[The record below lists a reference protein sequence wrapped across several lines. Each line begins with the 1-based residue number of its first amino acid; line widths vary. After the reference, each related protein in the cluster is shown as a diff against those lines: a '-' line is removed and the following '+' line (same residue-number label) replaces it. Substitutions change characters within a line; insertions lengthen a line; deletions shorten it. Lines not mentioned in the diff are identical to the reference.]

1 MASIKIL
8 CQRRQCL
15 NLRASMSEAELNK
28 EDLSRLIEM
37 AWEDRTPFYAIFTQF
52 GLTENEVMR
61 TMQKNLKRS
70 SYVLWRKRVKE
81 IGLKHQKKR
90 GFLTSNAYAKNQYKP
105 K

>member
-1 MASIKIL
+1 
-8 CQRRQCL
+8 
-15 NLRASMSEAELNK
+15 MSKEELNK

-37 AWEDRTPFYAIFTQF
+37 AWEDRTPFDAIFHQF
-52 GLTENEVMR
+52 KLTENEVMKL
-61 TMQKNLKRS
+61 MQQNLKKS

-90 GFLTSNAYAKNQYKP
+90 GFMVSNAYAKNQYKP

>member
-1 MASIKIL
+1 MPDKDPDKHL
-8 CQRRQCL
+8 T
-15 NLRASMSEAELNK
+15 EA
-28 EDLSRLIEM
+28 DISRIIEM
-37 AWEDRTPFYAIFTQF
+37 AWEDRTPFDAIFTQF

-61 TMQKNLKRS
+61 IMQKNIKPS